1 MSKKKAV
8 EHEDLE
14 EKFQMSAEIEFSS
27 SGDVFEGLKPMEIK
41 VKKKKERKT
50 NIENV
55 ELRKS
60 KSGLF

>member
-1 MSKKKAV
+1 MKKRKAI
-8 EHEDLE
+8 EHDDLE
-14 EKFQMSAEIEFSS
+14 EKFQISTEIEFSS
-27 SGDVFEGLKPMEIK
+27 SGDTFEGLKPMEIQ

-60 KSGLF
+60 KGGLF